1 MMSQTDAAVE
11 ETGVNVTPCVCI
23 LQERRIKELEE
34 SLNKCQ
40 NVQDQVKGQNLIFI
54 IYYNM

>member
-1 MMSQTDAAVE
+1 MTRRYHVMSHTDADVD

-34 SLNKCQ
+34 SLNKSQ
-40 NVQDQVKGQNLIFI
+40 NMQEQVKG
-54 IYYNM
+54 